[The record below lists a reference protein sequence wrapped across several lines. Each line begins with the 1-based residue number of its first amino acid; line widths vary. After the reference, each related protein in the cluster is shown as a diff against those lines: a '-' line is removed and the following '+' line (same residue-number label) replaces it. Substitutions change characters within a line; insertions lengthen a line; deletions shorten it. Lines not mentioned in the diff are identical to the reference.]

1 MDAISDFEIFRAI
14 VESGGISA
22 AADALQSSPPAVSR
36 RLASL
41 EEKLGVRLAERQ
53 SRRFRLTDEGTLL
66 YERSCSI
73 LDLVREAEAEVA
85 SRCGSARG
93 LLRVGAPCEFG
104 FRHIAGLMASF
115 SQKHPALDAHLTLS
129 DAGLEVS
136 ADGFDLVF
144 RFGLPDDI
152 GMIARRIASTP
163 RVLCG
168 SPGYLA
174 KYGVPATPSDLVN
187 HKCLRFSRRHRL
199 MDLWTF
205 VKDGEQYPI
214 RIGGSLSSANGDVL
228 HAWASAGEGL
238 SLEARWDVTDELASG
253 NLVEV
258 LPDYRASD
266 LELYAVFAPGK
277 TIIPRIR
284 LFVDYVADQLE
295 KIFPAHEPPR

>member
-53 SRRFRLTDEGTLL
+53 SRRFRLTDEGSLL
-66 YERSCSI
+66 YERSCFI
-73 LDLVREAEAEVA
+73 LEQIREAEAEVA
-85 SRCGSARG
+85 SRGGSARG
-93 LLRVGAPCEFG
+93 ILRVGAPCEFG

-129 DAGLEVS
+129 DAGLEVG

-152 GMIARRIASTP
+152 GMIARRVASTP

-174 KYGVPATPSDLVN
+174 KYGVPTTPADLVD

-205 VKDGEQYPI
+205 AKDGEEYAV
-214 RIGGSLSSANGDVL
+214 RVGGSLSSANGDVL
-228 HAWASAGEGL
+228 HAWASAGKGL
-238 SLEARWDVTDELASG
+238 SLEAHWDVAEELASG
-253 NLVEV
+253 NLVQV
-258 LPDYRASD
+258 LSDYQTRN

-284 LFVDYVADQLE
+284 LFVDYVASELGTM
-295 KIFPAHEPPR
+295 FPACEPR

>member
-1 MDAISDFEIFRAI
+1 MDAISDFEVFRAI

-22 AADALQSSPPAVSR
+22 AADVLHSSPPAVSR

-53 SRRFRLTDEGTLL
+53 SRRFRLTDEGMLL

-73 LDLVREAEAEVA
+73 LELVREAEAEVA
-85 SRCGSARG
+85 SRGGSARG

-104 FRHIAGLMASF
+104 FRHIAGLVASF
-115 SQKHPALDAHLTLS
+115 SHKHPALDAHLTLS

-168 SPGYLA
+168 SPEYLA
-174 KYGVPATPSDLVN
+174 NYGVPTTPSDLAE

-205 VKDGEQYPI
+205 MKDGQEHSV
-214 RIGGSLSSANGDVL
+214 RVGKGRLSSANGDVL
-228 HAWASAGEGL
+228 HAWATAGEGL
-238 SLEARWDVTDELASG
+238 SLEARWDVADELASG
-253 NLVEV
+253 ELVEV
-258 LPDYRASD
+258 LADYHASD

-277 TIIPRIR
+277 TIIPRVR
-284 LFVDYVADQLE
+284 LFVDYVANELG
-295 KIFPAHEPPR
+295 KIFPPL

>member
-53 SRRFRLTDEGTLL
+53 SRRFRLTDEGSLL
-66 YERSCSI
+66 YERSCFI
-73 LDLVREAEAEVA
+73 LEQIREAEAEVA
-85 SRCGSARG
+85 SRGGSARG
-93 LLRVGAPCEFG
+93 ILRVGAPCEFG

-129 DAGLEVS
+129 DAGLEVG

-152 GMIARRIASTP
+152 GMIARRVASTP

-174 KYGVPATPSDLVN
+174 KYGVPTTPADLVD

-205 VKDGEQYPI
+205 TKDGEEYAV
-214 RIGGSLSSANGDVL
+214 RVGGSLSSANGDVL
-228 HAWASAGEGL
+228 HAWASAGKGL
-238 SLEARWDVTDELASG
+238 SLEAHWDVAEELASG
-253 NLVEV
+253 NLVQV
-258 LPDYRASD
+258 LSDYQTRN

-284 LFVDYVADQLE
+284 LFVDYVASELGTM
-295 KIFPAHEPPR
+295 FPACEPR

>member
-1 MDAISDFEIFRAI
+1 MDAISDFEVFRAI

-22 AADALQSSPPAVSR
+22 AADALLSSPPAVSR

-53 SRRFRLTDEGTLL
+53 SRRFRLTDEGMLL

-73 LDLVREAEAEVA
+73 LELVREAEAEVA
-85 SRCGSARG
+85 SRGGSARG

-144 RFGLPDDI
+144 RFGLPEDI

-168 SPGYLA
+168 SPSYLA
-174 KYGVPATPSDLVN
+174 KYGTPATPADLAD
-187 HKCLRFSRRHRL
+187 HKCLRFCRRHRL

-205 VKDGEQYPI
+205 MKDGQEHPV
-214 RIGGSLSSANGDVL
+214 RVGGSLSSANGDVL
-228 HAWASAGEGL
+228 HAWALAGEGL
-238 SLEARWDVTDELASG
+238 SLEARWDVADELASG
-253 NLVEV
+253 KLITV
-258 LPDYRASD
+258 LSDYHASD

-284 LFVDYVADQLE
+284 LFVDYVANELG
-295 KIFPAHEPPR
+295 KIFPTREPPR

>member
-1 MDAISDFEIFRAI
+1 MDAISDLEVFRAI

-22 AADALQSSPPAVSR
+22 AADALLSSPPAVSR

-41 EEKLGVRLAERQ
+41 EERLGVRLAERQ

-66 YERSCSI
+66 YERSCAI
-73 LDLVREAEAEVA
+73 LEQVREAEAEVA
-85 SRCGSARG
+85 SRGESARG
-93 LLRVGAPCEFG
+93 VLRVGAPCEFG

-152 GMIARRIASTP
+152 GMIARRITSTP

-174 KYGVPATPSDLVN
+174 KYGVPATPAELVD

-205 VKDGEQYPI
+205 SKDGEEHAI
-214 RIGGSLSSANGDVL
+214 KVGGSLSSANGDVL
-228 HAWASAGEGL
+228 HAWASAGKGL
-238 SLEARWDVTDELASG
+238 SLEARWDVADELASG
-253 NLVEV
+253 KLVEV
-258 LPDYRASD
+258 LADYQTRD

-284 LFVDYVADQLE
+284 LFVDHVAEELG
-295 KIFPAHEPPR
+295 KLFPPREPPR